1 MCIYIQMYM
10 HVCLCMN
17 VNMHI
22 CISDTHIIDD
32 VIMITI
38 IRIVLDTD
46 IDA

>member
-22 CISDTHIIDD
+22 CDTHIIDD